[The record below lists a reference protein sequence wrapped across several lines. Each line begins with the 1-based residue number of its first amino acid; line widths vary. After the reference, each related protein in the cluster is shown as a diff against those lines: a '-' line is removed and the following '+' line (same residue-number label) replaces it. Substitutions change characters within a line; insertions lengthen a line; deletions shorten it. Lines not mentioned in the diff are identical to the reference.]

1 MNGTVAKWFG
11 SEGEREVRS
20 KLLRRRSGRRPSW
33 WLGGSLLHT
42 RNGAG
47 AESLHHACWGRAAF
61 LNLKRERSLW
71 PSPERRAV

>member
-1 MNGTVAKWFG
+1 MVWKRG
-11 SEGEREVRS
+11 GERRALEATAQALWS
-20 KLLRRRSGRRPSW
+20 PTLLVAR
-33 WLGGSLLHT
+33 GSLLHT

-47 AESLHHACWGRAAF
+47 AESLHYACWGRAAF